1 VTLARALYSN
11 ASILLLDDVLAALD
25 VHTAKYIAREALRG
39 DLVEG
44 RTVLLVTHNIALTA
58 NIAGYVVMLSRS
70 GRVAEQGTVEEV
82 LKMDAK
88 LRRQIEQEKA
98 DGDGGIKE
106 GGDTPETDDGKGKL
120 IIPEEKAIGRVEFAA
135 YALFLK
141 AIGSP
146 LEWTAFLIFFWFG
159 TLLDVSMTWYVGYW
173 SSQYEGKLP
182 SEVNS
187 SR

>member
-1 VTLARALYSN
+1 LYSN

-70 GRVAEQGTVEEV
+70 GRVAEHGTVEDV
-82 LKMDAK
+82 LKMDVK
-88 LRRQIEQEKA
+88 LRKQIEQERA
-98 DGDGGIKE
+98 DEDGGDKE
-106 GGDTPETDDGKGKL
+106 GSDAVEADDGKGKL
-120 IIPEEKAIGRVEFAA
+120 VVPEEKAIGRVEFAA
-135 YALFLK
+135 FALFLR
-141 AIGSP
+141 AVGSP
-146 LEWTAFLIFFWFG
+146 FMWAAFIAFFWSA
-159 TLLDVSMTWYVGYW
+159 TLFTISKTWYVGYW
-173 SSQYEGKLP
+173 SSQYEGRLP

-187 SR
+187 SK